1 MAKKTIKKSTP
12 SARSLPVKA
21 GSKAAASKLKA
32 APAPKAK
39 PKKKVAPARALPV
52 VRKVVKKSSGN
63 PSNVAKRSPSASG
76 MKAALKSAAVV
87 KKIPAKSA
95 SASEAADTTAIRPS
109 AVGKPGSKRP
119 IYRSEAQRTAIGE
132 LRERIGQQRKQSLG
146 FAIESAQLADDLHC
160 EDVVLIDVTGYSP
173 STDFIIIAS
182 GSSDRQMRTC
192 AEQVRDLGRKQN
204 HSEARIEADDRATWI
219 VCDAADVILHVF
231 EPNTRAHYDLE
242 SMWPDA
248 KRIDWKR

>member
-1 MAKKTIKKSTP
+1 MAKKTVKKSAT
-12 SARSLPVKA
+12 SARALPPKA
-21 GSKAAASKLKA
+21 GPKTAASKLKA
-32 APAPKAK
+32 APTSKAK
-39 PKKKVAPARALPV
+39 PKKNIAPASGRPV
-52 VRKVVKKSSGN
+52 ARKVVKKSSIK
-63 PSNVAKRSPSASG
+63 SSAVAKRSPSASG
-76 MKAALKSAAVV
+76 ITAALKSAAVA
-87 KKIPAKSA
+87 KRAPKKSA
-95 SASEAADTTAIRPS
+95 SVSETADTTAIRPS
-109 AVGKPGSKRP
+109 AAGKPGSKRP

-146 FAIESAQLADDLHC
+146 FAIESARLADDLHC

-242 SMWPDA
+242 SMWPAA